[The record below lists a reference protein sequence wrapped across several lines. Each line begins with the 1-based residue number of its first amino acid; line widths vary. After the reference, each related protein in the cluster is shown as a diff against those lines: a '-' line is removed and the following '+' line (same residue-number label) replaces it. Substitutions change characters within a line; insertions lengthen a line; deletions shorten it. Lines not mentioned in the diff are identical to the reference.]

1 MGKVISK
8 KNLSLCCEGD
18 TPLPS
23 PHTSAH
29 RHQQHETHPAAT
41 RLPRLE
47 WDGEQSREQW
57 ARFLQGDKRNKKKT
71 ASHHDFFK
79 VADEDTEGGFLI
91 ATGSGMG
98 DGGTD
103 HQWGSWN
110 CSGTLGPLGEICAL
124 PRGPN
129 QEFGIVHC
137 YDSCGSCDP
146 HNSCDWTS
154 CYDDILYT
162 EAVIDQVGGGVFPN
176 ILSTLKVAD
185 LFCVDLDNVHQTG
198 MSNGGIFSYF
208 LASRCY

>member
-1 MGKVISK
+1 M
-8 KNLSLCCEGD
+8 EG
-18 TPLPS
+18 TVS
-23 PHTSAH
+23 H
-29 RHQQHETHPAAT
+29 R
-41 RLPRLE
+41 
-47 WDGEQSREQW
+47 
-57 ARFLQGDKRNKKKT
+57 
-71 ASHHDFFK
+71 DFPK

-110 CSGTLGPLGEICAL
+110 CSGTVGPLGEICAL

-162 EAVIDQVGGGVFPN
+162 EAVIDQVGGGGVFSN
-176 ILSTLKVAD
+176 IL
-185 LFCVDLDNVHQTG
+185 
-198 MSNGGIFSYF
+198 
-208 LASRCY
+208 

>member
-1 MGKVISK
+1 M
-8 KNLSLCCEGD
+8 
-18 TPLPS
+18 
-23 PHTSAH
+23 
-29 RHQQHETHPAAT
+29 
-41 RLPRLE
+41 
-47 WDGEQSREQW
+47 
-57 ARFLQGDKRNKKKT
+57 
-71 ASHHDFFK
+71 
-79 VADEDTEGGFLI
+79 ADEDTEGGFLI

-110 CSGTLGPLGEICAL
+110 CSGTVGPLGEICAL

-162 EAVIDQVGGGVFPN
+162 EAVIDQVGGGGVFPN
-176 ILSTLKVAD
+176 IL
-185 LFCVDLDNVHQTG
+185 
-198 MSNGGIFSYF
+198 
-208 LASRCY
+208 